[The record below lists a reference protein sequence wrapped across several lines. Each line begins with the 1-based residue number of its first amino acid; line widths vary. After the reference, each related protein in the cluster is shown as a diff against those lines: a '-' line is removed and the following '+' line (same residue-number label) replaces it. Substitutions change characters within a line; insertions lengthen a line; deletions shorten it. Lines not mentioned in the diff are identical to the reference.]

1 MSGPAE
7 PAEPVVPG
15 PEKRDRG
22 GFLPIGLAVG
32 LAFLYLMGIFYI
44 APRAI
49 PRLNADAPLVDNVLM
64 WAPLALYAVA
74 AVVLTLVRRTSMTG
88 AGLLIALGV
97 WLLLGGELCI
107 SAMVAQP
114 ASPGQV
120 TG

>member
-1 MSGPAE
+1 MSGTSGPAGPAE
-7 PAEPVVPG
+7 PAEPAGPG

-32 LAFLYLMGIFYI
+32 LAFLYLVGIVYI

-49 PRLNADAPLVDNVLM
+49 PRQNSIAPLTENVLLWAPLV
-64 WAPLALYAVA
+64 LYAVV

-107 SAMVAQP
+107 SAMVA
-114 ASPGQV
+114 
-120 TG
+120 